1 VSDIPEDI
9 QQAARDVVHDY
20 PNIVRQCV
28 PDIERA
34 LLRERERCAQ
44 IAETWPDA
52 PFAKHGQWH
61 GTLRKSIVVAIRTP
75 SALKAPTP

>member
-1 VSDIPEDI
+1 MTDIPEDI

-44 IAETWPDA
+44 IAEGHADA
-52 PFAKHGQWH
+52 ERAEYGAQY
-61 GTLRKSIVVAIRTP
+61 SEQIADAIRN
-75 SALKAPTP
+75 PTTRRAAQ